1 MENLLQ
7 YILQQWKLND
17 KIKDLFIVQFLLVAK
32 VNDKHIK
39 GLFGNMQKRFEYW
52 SREGKKWTEWFAY
65 DGEKFPWQL
74 KNKLKNEY
82 R

>member
-1 MENLLQ
+1 MEKC
-7 YILQQWKLND
+7 WK
-17 KIKDLFIVQFLLVAK
+17 
-32 VNDKHIK
+32 
-39 GLFGNMQKRFEYW
+39 RYEYW
-52 SREGKKWTEWFAY
+52 TKEGKKWTPWFEY

>member
-1 MENLLQ
+1 ME
-7 YILQQWKLND
+7 
-17 KIKDLFIVQFLLVAK
+17 
-32 VNDKHIK
+32 
-39 GLFGNMQKRFEYW
+39 KRYEYW
-52 SREGKKWTEWFAY
+52 TREGKKWTEWFEY